1 MIKAFS
7 ICFKNFERNKAHEPL
22 CAKILIGLTSL
33 TELYFIRYTP
43 DEHGGW
49 LMDPAPRDPEDFHKI
64 WTTSGSIDLM
74 ERKVLYEFADEDK
87 YRQGNNNFFAFV
99 HRNIKR

>member
-1 MIKAFS
+1 
-7 ICFKNFERNKAHEPL
+7 
-22 CAKILIGLTSL
+22 
-33 TELYFIRYTP
+33 
-43 DEHGGW
+43 
-49 LMDPAPRDPEDFHKI
+49 MDPAPRDPEDFHKI